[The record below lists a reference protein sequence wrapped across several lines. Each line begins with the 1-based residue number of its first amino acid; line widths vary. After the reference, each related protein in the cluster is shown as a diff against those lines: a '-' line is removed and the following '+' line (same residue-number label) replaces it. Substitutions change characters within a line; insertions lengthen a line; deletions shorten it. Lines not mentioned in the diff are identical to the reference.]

1 MATFK
6 HNGVTAHRGE
16 PVHYPENTLPGFMAG
31 AVCGADWVETD
42 VHLTKDGFAVLCHDA
57 TTGRTADADLVIA
70 ESTLKE
76 LRELDFSHSY
86 RTAHNLDAT
95 ACPRTVIPTLDE
107 ALQMILWTKK
117 ARFSIQLK
125 DDDIEE
131 EVARV
136 VKRAGA
142 VEWTGFNEGTLQ
154 RLVNIRKFL
163 PKTYVFYDVGK
174 KNVPVE
180 DYIDVCRVN
189 GFQELVMHHQYVT
202 EEKCAAIRAAG
213 VLPGAWNIGDAEK
226 MRQLLDMGVFR
237 IYADAPL
244 AMLDVLK
251 EREKR

>member
-1 MATFK
+1 M

-95 ACPRTVIPTLDE
+95 ACPRTVSPTLDE

-117 ARFSIQLK
+117 ARFSIQLR
-125 DDDIEE
+125 DDGIEE

-136 VKRAGA
+136 VKRADA

-180 DYIDVCRVN
+180 D
-189 GFQELVMHHQYVT
+189 
-202 EEKCAAIRAAG
+202 
-213 VLPGAWNIGDAEK
+213 
-226 MRQLLDMGVFR
+226 
-237 IYADAPL
+237 
-244 AMLDVLK
+244 
-251 EREKR
+251 

>member
-1 MATFK
+1 M
-6 HNGVTAHRGE
+6 
-16 PVHYPENTLPGFMAG
+16 
-31 AVCGADWVETD
+31 
-42 VHLTKDGFAVLCHDA
+42 
-57 TTGRTADADLVIA
+57 
-70 ESTLKE
+70 
-76 LRELDFSHSY
+76 
-86 RTAHNLDAT
+86 
-95 ACPRTVIPTLDE
+95 
-107 ALQMILWTKK
+107 
-117 ARFSIQLK
+117 K

-131 EVARV
+131 EVACV

-202 EEKCAAIRAAG
+202 AEKCAAIRAAG

-251 EREKR
+251 GREKR

>member
-1 MATFK
+1 MATFM

-16 PVHYPENTLPGFMAG
+16 PVHFPENTLPGFMAG

-57 TTGRTADADLVIA
+57 TTGRTADANLVIA

-125 DDDIEE
+125 DDGIEE

-142 VEWTGFNEGTLQ
+142 VEWIGFNEGTLQ
-154 RLVNIRKFL
+154 RLINIRKFL

-174 KNVPVE
+174 KDVPV
-180 DYIDVCRVN
+180 
-189 GFQELVMHHQYVT
+189 
-202 EEKCAAIRAAG
+202 
-213 VLPGAWNIGDAEK
+213 PGAWNIGDAEK

>member
-1 MATFK
+1 MATFM

-16 PVHYPENTLPGFMAG
+16 PVHYPENTLPGFAAG

-86 RTAHNLDAT
+86 RVAHNLDEMS
-95 ACPRTVIPTLDE
+95 CPRTIIPTLDD

-125 DDDIEE
+125 DDNIEE

-136 VKRAGA
+136 VRRAGA

-154 RLVNIRKFL
+154 RLINIRKFL
-163 PKTYVFYDVGK
+163 PETYVFYDVGK
-174 KNVPVE
+174 KETPVE
-180 DYIDVCRVN
+180 DYIDVCRTN
-189 GFQELVMHHQYVT
+189 GFQELVMYHQYVT
-202 EEKCAAIRAAG
+202 AENARKSARRASCLERG
-213 VLPGAWNIGDAEK
+213 TSAWRTRCGRCWTWACSVCTQT
-226 MRQLLDMGVFR
+226 RHSSCWTF
-237 IYADAPL
+237 
-244 AMLDVLK
+244 
-251 EREKR
+251 